1 MGTVETLTFPALGWE
16 LHLDRVA
23 FRIGNFSFYWYG
35 ILIAIGFALAIFYVF
50 RRAKTFG
57 LNEDRMVDIIFGAVI
72 GGIVGARLYY
82 VAFRWDYYSQNLGEV
97 FNTRNGGLAIYGGIL
112 FGFAA
117 GYLMCRWRR
126 VKFLPMADAVTG
138 GFFIGQ
144 AMGRWGNFV
153 NIEAFGANT
162 SLPWGMS
169 SPVIT
174 QYLTAH
180 EQELEAMGLS
190 IDPAMPV
197 HPTFFYESMWCLAG
211 FLFIAWYTKRRRF
224 DGELTLFYAGW
235 YGLGR
240 MFIEG
245 LRTDSLVIGNTG
257 IRVSQVL
264 AAVLAV
270 SALGVWLFVRSKIKR
285 EGDGFLP
292 LYAATEESRRA
303 VSGEL
308 YQKGAPAAAEPA
320 QQEKA
325 PAAEET
331 SEEQEN

>member
-1 MGTVETLTFPALGWE
+1 MGTVETLTVPALGWE

-180 EQELEAMGLS
+180 EQELEAMGSLPCFT
-190 IDPAMPV
+190 PAGMAWGV
-197 HPTFFYESMWCLAG
+197 CLLKACVQTAWLLGIRAFGFPRCWLRYWQFRPLGYG
-211 FLFIAWYTKRRRF
+211 FL
-224 DGELTLFYAGW
+224 
-235 YGLGR
+235 
-240 MFIEG
+240 
-245 LRTDSLVIGNTG
+245 S
-257 IRVSQVL
+257 
-264 AAVLAV
+264 AV
-270 SALGVWLFVRSKIKR
+270 K
-285 EGDGFLP
+285 
-292 LYAATEESRRA
+292 
-303 VSGEL
+303 
-308 YQKGAPAAAEPA
+308 
-320 QQEKA
+320 
-325 PAAEET
+325 
-331 SEEQEN
+331 